1 MTRIA
6 LPAALR
12 LLTPALLAVSL
23 CAVLPAAAQ
32 PTPTA
37 VDVHLPVAPL
47 QQSLNAVARQSGI
60 QLLFAADSVA
70 GRQAPALD
78 GRYTPREA
86 LQRLIAGQGLSVE
99 ERSPGV
105 FVIRSALATAAAA
118 ANTDRPRT
126 APAPAPAAATSLGR
140 VTVSAS
146 TARMP
151 QGETAM
157 PNTIT
162 VLTREDVQQQLAL
175 GSDVSRVLSSQLPAF
190 APAREKMSNYG
201 ESMRGRGIL
210 YMVDGVP
217 QSTPLRDGS
226 RDSHTIDAAMIERI
240 EVIHG
245 ANALQG
251 IGGTGG
257 IVNIITR
264 SAPSEPG
271 AFLLDSSLSLTA
283 ASPRRRDDDGQR
295 ASALVGIRGEQFDL
309 VAGLAHERQGLYYD
323 GDGRA
328 IGTNAQGELMDST
341 STNIF
346 AKLGWNIAEG
356 QRVQLMANRY
366 ELRGLDN
373 YLPVDGNFRTGR
385 PATSVP
391 GDTPLDPPM
400 NRSRSLTLDYS
411 NADLFGGQFLAQAF
425 AVDFEGRY
433 GASQWDPWGNTG
445 ANAAWDQSQNE
456 SDKRGFKL
464 TQSWRRIG
472 DTSLDVTLG
481 LDGLRDRTHQVLLA
495 SGLNWVPLTTYQ
507 SLSPLLQLQWWPTDH
522 VMLSAGLRYEKGE
535 LEVGDYTTLPRYGA
549 RKVAGG
555 KPTMSETLPNF
566 GAVWYINDRLNAYA
580 SYSEGY
586 TVADVGRV
594 LRAINRDGQRVDN
607 LVDLSPVVTDNR
619 EIGLEYDDGRF
630 SGDIAYYTSE
640 SKLGSVL
647 VYDAGIDAYNVQRQ
661 ATRVEGFETNLRLR
675 LGDSRLGMG
684 YARANGRY
692 DADLDGRLES
702 DLAGVNI
709 APNRLTAFW
718 EQGWTSQLSTRL
730 QASHAFDRD
739 FDLRGVP
746 VASFK
751 GYTTVD
757 LVARYALGKSSF
769 TLGVQNLANK
779 QYITY
784 YSQTTPSNPSYF
796 AGRGR
801 VLTLGWQYRY

>member
-6 LPAALR
+6 LPAVLR
-12 LLTPALLAVSL
+12 RLTPALLAVSL
-23 CAVLPAAAQ
+23 CSALPAAAQ
-32 PTPTA
+32 STPTA
-37 VDVHLPVAPL
+37 VDVHLPAAPL

-78 GRYTPREA
+78 GRYAPREA
-86 LQRLIAGQGLSVE
+86 LQRLIAGQGLDVE

-126 APAPAPAAATSLGR
+126 APAPAAATSLGR

-175 GSDVSRVLSSQLPAF
+175 GSDVSRVLSSQIPAF

-226 RDSHTIDAAMIERI
+226 RDSHTIDPAMIERI

-341 STNIF
+341 SSNIF

-356 QRVQLMANRY
+356 QRLQVMANRY

-445 ANAAWDQSQNE
+445 ANAAWDQTQNE

-555 KPTMSETLPNF
+555 KPTMNETLPNF

-607 LVDLSPVVTDNR
+607 LVDLSPVVSDNR

-675 LGDSRLGMG
+675 LGDSRLGLG

-692 DADLDGRLES
+692 DANLDGQLES

-730 QASHAFDRD
+730 QASQAFDRD

-751 GYTTVD
+751 GYTTFD
-757 LVARYALGKSSF
+757 LVARYALDKSSF

>member
-1 MTRIA
+1 MTRPVP
-6 LPAALR
+6 PAALR
-12 LLTPALLAVSL
+12 RLAPALLAACL
-23 CAVLPAAAQ
+23 CAA
-32 PTPTA
+32 
-37 VDVHLPVAPL
+37 LPVAAQTRAPATVELHLPAGPL
-47 QQSLNAVARQSGI
+47 QASLNALARQSGI
-60 QLLFAADSVA
+60 QLLFAADSTR
-70 GRQAPALD
+70 GRSAPALE
-78 GRYTPREA
+78 GRYTPRDA
-86 LQRLIAGQGLSVE
+86 LQRLLAGHALTLQ

-105 FVIRSALATAAAA
+105 FVVSAAA
-118 ANTDRPRT
+118 
-126 APAPAPAAATSLGR
+126 APAPAPAKASAPAQATPAAGPTSLAR

-162 VLTREDVQQQLAL
+162 VLTREDIAQQLAL
-175 GSDVSRVLSSQLPAF
+175 GSDVSRVLSAQIPAF

-226 RDSHTIDAAMIERI
+226 RDSHTIDPAMIERI

-264 SAPSEPG
+264 SAPTEPG
-271 AFLLDSSLSLTA
+271 AFLLDSNLTYSSA
-283 ASPRRRDDDGQR
+283 LPNRHDDNGQR
-295 ASALVGIRGEQFDL
+295 ASALVGVRGDRFDL
-309 VAGLAHERQGLYYD
+309 VAGLAYERQGLFHD
-323 GDGRA
+323 GEGRS

-341 STNIF
+341 SSNVF
-346 AKLGWNIAEG
+346 AKLGWNLAEG
-356 QRVQLMANRY
+356 HRLQVMANRY

-373 YLPVDGNFRTGR
+373 YVAVNGDFRTGR
-385 PATSVP
+385 PTLSVP

-400 NRSRSLTLDYS
+400 NRSRSLTVDYS
-411 NADLFGGQFLAQAF
+411 AADLLGGRFQAQAF

-445 ANAAWDQSQNE
+445 ANAAWDQTQNE

-464 TQSWRRIG
+464 TQSWTRIA
-472 DTSLDVTLG
+472 DTPLDVTVG
-481 LDGLRDRTHQVLLA
+481 LDGLRDRTHLVLLA
-495 SGLNWVPLTTYQ
+495 SGMNWVPLTTYP
-507 SLSPLLQLQWWPTDH
+507 SLSPLLQLHWWPTDH
-522 VMLSAGLRYEKGE
+522 LMLSGGLRYEKGE

-555 KPTMSETLPNF
+555 KPTMSETLPNI

-607 LVDLSPVVTDNR
+607 LVDLSPVVSDNR

-661 ATRVEGFETNLRLR
+661 ATRVEGFESNLRVR
-675 LGDSRLGMG
+675 LGDARLGLG

-692 DADLDGRLES
+692 DANVDGRLDS

-718 EQGWTSQLSTRL
+718 EQNWTPQLSTRL

-739 FDLRGVP
+739 FDQLGNR
-746 VASFK
+746 VATFN
-751 GYTTVD
+751 GYTTMD
-757 LVARYALGKSSF
+757 LVARYALDKHSF

-779 QYITY
+779 QYISY

-801 VLTLGWQYRY
+801 VLSLGWQYRY

>member
-1 MTRIA
+1 MTHRVP
-6 LPAALR
+6 PAALR
-12 LLTPALLAVSL
+12 RLAPTLLAACL
-23 CAVLPAAAQ
+23 GAGLPAAAHAAASA
-32 PTPTA
+32 A
-37 VDVHLPVAPL
+37 VELHLPAGPL
-47 QQSLNAVARQSGI
+47 QASLNTLARQTGI
-60 QLLFAADSVA
+60 QLLFAADSVS
-70 GRQAPALD
+70 GRSAPALD
-78 GRYTPREA
+78 GRYTPRDA
-86 LQRLIAGQGLSVE
+86 LQRLLAGHGLALQ

-105 FVIRSALATAAAA
+105 FVVTAAAA
-118 ANTDRPRT
+118 ARPS
-126 APAPAPAAATSLGR
+126 APLRPAASAPPPAAPTSLGR

-162 VLTREDVQQQLAL
+162 VLTHEDIQQQLAL
-175 GSDVSRVLSSQLPAF
+175 GSDVSRVLSSQIPAF

-226 RDSHTIDAAMIERI
+226 RDSHTIDPAMIERI

-264 SAPSEPG
+264 AAPSEPG
-271 AFLLDSSLSLTA
+271 AFLLDTQLSLSSAL
-283 ASPRRRDDDGQR
+283 PGRHDDAGQR
-295 ASALVGIRGEQFDL
+295 GSALVGVRGQQFDL

-328 IGTNAQGELMDST
+328 IGINAQGELMDST
-341 STNIF
+341 ATNIF
-346 AKLGWNIAEG
+346 AKVGWTLSG
-356 QRVQLMANRY
+356 TQRLQLMANRY

-373 YLPVDGNFRTGR
+373 YVPVDGNFRSGR

-411 NADLFGGQFLAQAF
+411 HADLLGGQFLAQAF

-445 ANAAWDQSQNE
+445 ANAAWDQTQNA

-472 DTSLDVTLG
+472 SSTLDVTLG

-495 SGLNWVPLTTYQ
+495 SGMNWVPLTTYQ
-507 SLSPLLQLQWWPTDH
+507 SLSPLLQLHWWPTDH
-522 VMLSAGLRYEKGE
+522 VLLSAGVRYEKGE

-594 LRAINRDGQRVDN
+594 LRAINRDNQRVDA
-607 LVDLSPVVTDNR
+607 LVDLSPVVSDNR
-619 EIGLEYDDGRF
+619 EVGLEYDDGRF

-675 LGDSRLGMG
+675 LGQGRLGLG

-692 DADLDGRLES
+692 DADVDGRLDS

-718 EQGWTSQLSTRL
+718 EQGWTPQLSTRL

-739 FDLRGVP
+739 FDLRGAP
-746 VASFK
+746 VAQFK
-751 GYTTVD
+751 GYTTLD
-757 LVARYALGKSSF
+757 LVARYTLDRHAF
-769 TLGVQNLANK
+769 TLGVQNLANR
-779 QYITY
+779 QYISY
-784 YSQTTPSNPSYF
+784 YSQTTPSNPGYF
-796 AGRGR
+796 SGRGR